1 MRLEALETRT
11 DEFDERNLVL
21 QAVLGMLSAASRV
34 DRILDREAPVNAT
47 GRPGVIHEEDRVL
60 VEFVL
65 GVVSFRETVGRIVS
79 DAAAHSPVR
88 DAGRHDDS
96 DGDGLFRGVLR

>member
-34 DRILDREAPVNAT
+34 DRILDREAPAHAT
-47 GRPGVIHEEDRVL
+47 GRPGVIHEEDRLL

-65 GVVSFRETVGRIVS
+65 GMVSFRETVGRIVS
-79 DAAAHSPVR
+79 DAVARSPVR
-88 DAGRHDDS
+88 NAGRHDES
-96 DGDGLFRGVLR
+96 DGGALFRGVLR